1 MSLSLWAPN
10 MTSVEEN
17 FLPRLHKMP
26 NGTGYAGAMCQGSH
40 EARTEG
46 KCGNVSQGCHQVVDG
61 VVYFL

>member
-1 MSLSLWAPN
+1 